1 MEPESLTQTLEGD
14 RPSII
19 ARLHFEE
26 PRYPS
31 FLSVSSLFTDL
42 LLVHDLVGAL
52 QLPGIPGLQV
62 WPSLLAAEGAADR
75 PVHQLRT
82 LSIAKQSPLELGLVI
97 AAIGAIWAFVQII
110 DKVANWKL
118 NREKLEL
125 DLIKAKQDII
135 KNNQEIAL
143 NELETMQKSA
153 SLEKVIHERNAEQI
167 FIVANREAKRVRHK
181 AARSRA
187 AQYAEVIA
195 SSLSPLTPARRTS
208 DMSASSQ
215 A

>member
-1 MEPESLTQTLEGD
+1 MEPESLTQAPEGD

-42 LLVHDLVGAL
+42 LLVHDLAVLLSYPEYGAYKFGPRFWL
-52 QLPGIPGLQV
+52 RKGRPI
-62 WPSLLAAEGAADR
+62 A
-75 PVHQLRT
+75 PVHQVRT
-82 LSIAKQSPLELGLVI
+82 FSIAKQSPLDLGLVI
-97 AAIGAIWAFVQII
+97 AAIGAIWAFVQIV
-110 DKVANWKL
+110 DKVAHWQL

-143 NELETMQKSA
+143 KELETMQTSA
-153 SLEKVIHERNAEQI
+153 SLQKVIHERNAEQI
-167 FIVANREAKRVRHK
+167 LI
-181 AARSRA
+181 
-187 AQYAEVIA
+187 
-195 SSLSPLTPARRTS
+195 PLTARLGES
-208 DMSASSQ
+208 DIKLRDLELRSTRQ
-215 A
+215 